1 MGVAGALA
9 GGAAAK
15 EVSVRIPTPDIQIG
29 VKQPGYSVLGG
40 ENVLQVPEWLTRM
53 YTAKMNRDHRRNR
66 YFDGFD
72 PGLAVNRSM
81 QPWAKVLIQEQRN
94 KEAETWM
101 EKMREQA
108 MGLLK

>member
-15 EVSVRIPTPDIQIG
+15 EVSARNPTPDIQSD
-29 VKQPGYSVLGG
+29 VKQPGYSVLVG
-40 ENVLQVPEWLTRM
+40 EKGLQVPEWLTRM

-81 QPWAKVLIQEQRN
+81 QLWAKVLIQEQRN
-94 KEAETWM
+94 KESDTWL

>member
-1 MGVAGALA
+1 M
-9 GGAAAK
+9 
-15 EVSVRIPTPDIQIG
+15 
-29 VKQPGYSVLGG
+29 
-40 ENVLQVPEWLTRM
+40 PEWLTRM

-81 QPWAKVLIQEQRN
+81 QLWAKVLIQEQRN
-94 KEAETWM
+94 KESDTWL